1 MNKIGCFVL
10 TVVFVLSVF
19 GALLCA
25 ANDIQA
31 IGWKKTTLTI
41 TFIGLPDGTV
51 FGDYTDAAGRKHE
64 NEAALTMSGFL
75 RGKDIEQYYG
85 QEITI
90 LCGTEKGEVLDYTGL
105 IKANIIAF
113 CITLISGLLLYFGFI
128 RKKVPQRDN
137 R

>member
-10 TVVFVLSVF
+10 TVVFVLSLF

-75 RGKDIEQYYG
+75 RAKDVVYCKRTFENENHAGKRGRKYENH
-85 QEITI
+85 
-90 LCGTEKGEVLDYTGL
+90 LCS
-105 IKANIIAF
+105 A
-113 CITLISGLLLYFGFI
+113 
-128 RKKVPQRDN
+128 R
-137 R
+137 

>member
-1 MNKIGCFVL
+1 MNKIGSFVL

-75 RGKDIEQYYG
+75 RGKDVEQYYG
-85 QEITI
+85 QKITI
-90 LCGTEKGEVLDYTGL
+90 LCGTEKGEVLDYSGL